1 MIKIIW
7 WLPRVREARP
17 WALLSNRFAVK
28 TRAFEF
34 GDETR
39 VMSDAINGV
48 WAQPGVVG

>member
-17 WALLSNRFAVK
+17 WALLDNRFAVK
-28 TRAFEF
+28 TRAVTFV
-34 GDETR
+34 DETQATR
-39 VMSDAINGV
+39 DAINGV